1 MPADKEMKNDSNNP
15 FLTYPAKSL
24 NVAMSPN
31 EISTSD
37 HTSPLGEASV
47 FEQPKGS
54 SEEQNMAI
62 AVVKAQRGREMYG
75 VEGLRTGRF
84 MLHRLAPEIKNQIY
98 ALVLADGVPGEP
110 AAIEKEPEFTRTLK
124 MPPITMVDRLVRD
137 ETLRMWCS
145 GRKFSVQV
153 PQNKDVIEKLEAEQE
168 MVMNLHRMNASGYST
183 QDMRDIAQI
192 FSDDFAEYLKKAP
205 DRNLCPFRFI
215 GNLTVTYNGRVRVN
229 IQEMESNWE
238 PRSLI
243 VGFHCY
249 DEAAFETANNRN
261 NLKRPNERK
270 QLDPDGTL
278 NFVNFAAVRKQFV
291 AILIETELWFS
302 MIPYTDALLHPMI
315 QPVIKALCMFVTGQ
329 EKRPHWI
336 EVIVEDYKY
345 PSTGRGLPWP
355 YYDSD
360 EREHESEPDDG
371 FDIYPDGR
379 FLSSSEN
386 SECSGDGEQED
397 EEDEEDEDQDEE
409 EQENEDQDD
418 EEHYPY
424 RNISDRENDSEDG
437 NTRNYGYGFDAVH
450 GNVEDDNSS
459 IDGHHNSEDDKGPE
473 DTKASEGAHIN
484 SGADIDSEVQTEGV

>member
-1 MPADKEMKNDSNNP
+1 
-15 FLTYPAKSL
+15 
-24 NVAMSPN
+24 
-31 EISTSD
+31 
-37 HTSPLGEASV
+37 
-47 FEQPKGS
+47 
-54 SEEQNMAI
+54 
-62 AVVKAQRGREMYG
+62 
-75 VEGLRTGRF
+75 

-110 AAIEKEPEFTRTLK
+110 AAIEKEPDFTRTLK

-183 QDMRDIAQI
+183 QDMRDTAQI

-229 IQEMESNWE
+229 IQEMETNWE

-249 DEAAFETANNRN
+249 DEAAFETANKRN

-386 SECSGDGEQED
+386 SEGSGDGEEED
-397 EEDEEDEDQDEE
+397 EEDEEDEDQDDEEHEDE

-418 EEHYPY
+418 EERYPY

-450 GNVEDDNSS
+450 GK
-459 IDGHHNSEDDKGPE
+459 GEDDKNSVDGHNNSDNDNALE
-473 DTKASEGAHIN
+473 DTKASEEVHNN
-484 SGADIDSEVQTEGV
+484 SEADIDSEVQTEGV